1 MKISLKSIIVAAC
14 MALPFAAVPVSA
26 ATKASCAADA
36 KAQGL
41 KGADKKAFM
50 KSCMPAKKTA
60 SERGAKMKSCSADFK
75 ASGKPGSERKAF
87 MSQCLKK

>member
-1 MKISLKSIIVAAC
+1 MKTSLKSIIVAAC
-14 MALPFAAVPVSA
+14 LALPFAAVPASA
-26 ATKASCAADA
+26 ATKASCTADA

-41 KGADKKAFM
+41 KGAEKKAFM
-50 KSCMPAKKTA
+50 KSCMPAKKST

-75 ASGKPGSERKAF
+75 ATGKPSSERKAF